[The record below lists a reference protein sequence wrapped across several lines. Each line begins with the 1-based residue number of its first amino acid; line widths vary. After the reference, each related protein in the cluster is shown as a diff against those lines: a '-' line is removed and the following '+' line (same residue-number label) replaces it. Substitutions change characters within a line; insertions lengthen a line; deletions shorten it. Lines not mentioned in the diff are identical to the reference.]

1 MKLNITIGIPT
12 HKRPKLLKRAVNSL
26 IYDENIN
33 VKIIISVDGIDNTFE
48 EYKLIE
54 KSVFNKKNISFI
66 YHETKIGSL
75 KNFLYLRDICDT
87 EYFMWLADDDESS
100 LELVCELQKLLD
112 NNLNAVTAV
121 PYWELKN
128 EKNEYKII
136 QSSHFNDQLKI
147 KRVFKY
153 IYDSD
158 DVFFYGLHR
167 AEKLKKCSF
176 NNYWWPNKDAL
187 SNWCY
192 VFQMDLVLQG
202 KIILLDNS
210 NLRWTNHDYGIKYY
224 PRSSSEKI
232 IKNFSYIM
240 RRINIYYLYILK
252 FLKWKKYIYII
263 IFILPFIFLLARDI
277 IFKEPVNKRIKF

>member
-26 IYDENIN
+26 ISDENIN

-54 KSVFNKKNISFI
+54 KSLFNKKNISFI

-192 VFQMDLVLQG
+192 VFQMDLILQG
-202 KIILLDNS
+202 QIILLDNT
-210 NLRWTNHDYGIKYY
+210 NLRWINHDYGIKYY
-224 PRSSSEKI
+224 PRSSGEKMM
-232 IKNFSYIM
+232 KNFSYIM

>member
-1 MKLNITIGIPT
+1 MKVNITIGIPT
-12 HKRPKLLKRAVNSL
+12 HKRPKLLKRALNSL
-26 IYDENIN
+26 ISNENIN

-66 YHETKIGSL
+66 YHKTRIGSL

-100 LELVCELQKLLD
+100 LKLVYELQKLLD
-112 NNLNAVTAV
+112 NNSNAVTAV

-128 EKNEYKII
+128 ENNEYKII
-136 QSSHFNDQLKI
+136 QSSHFNDKLKI
-147 KRVFKY
+147 KRVSKY

-263 IFILPFIFLLARDI
+263 IFTLPFIFLLARDI